1 MILKDFRGFE
11 DSKGFK
17 RILMDLKELKRFKGI
32 KRDWAGKDKL
42 QGFRDL
48 RT

>member
-1 MILKDFRGFE
+1 
-11 DSKGFK
+11 
-17 RILMDLKELKRFKGI
+17 MDLRKLKRFKGI
-32 KRDWAGKDKL
+32 KRDWAGKDKV